1 VICFPADSPQ
11 RNVSVGRNSGGGR
24 ASSQPS
30 WAEKENDGN
39 NLQRDAARTL
49 NKLVRSSTGC
59 GGGAKSF
66 MAPTISA
73 ASKAVAA
80 SASPRKKVLGER
92 NNGPTHPV
100 PSSSSPGDL
109 LAHGK
114 PRGPPPTEEA
124 LGAPRRLRLSLDE
137 APAPPAAAAPPVA
150 SHGAHHSL
158 GGEEGVEEVENPVRM
173 VHHHHGEPGDA
184 AAPYDPKTNY
194 LSPRPQFLRYRPNPR
209 VELYHQGGVRRL
221 VDFASSESSEDTDA
235 SATTEEEE
243 GLSDEEQESSPP
255 AAVSEAGADTADVLA
270 PKPEPEEP
278 IATSPP
284 VRAPTPDLEP
294 AATPA
299 RAPAKKRS
307 SLRFLLVAPFALLLF
322 MVASLVSV
330 PPAPGSPVVLNASL
344 SRASEYFLSSV
355 QELNPVELA
364 AWLKQWSSSSLDF
377 VSSYWDSLASPR
389 KQDFFGPR
397 IAANLS
403 AAVADDADLCLG
415 FYYSAVETR
424 LTPTVQEPISA
435 NTMKEEEMEEVAS
448 ASDALAIEEDMAA
461 FGDATVE
468 DEPIDGEMFQES
480 VSATSSGIEEALY
493 AAMPDEVLGSSGEEM
508 ASSNQEMDIPSQS
521 EPEPEHTVGDM
532 DVPSLQQDVQTDES
546 EGDQKEVH
554 VEQDQ
559 EAHHGQ
565 KLGSDMWS
573 RYMEEFSKPAVAGS
587 VLAILVVSSALA
599 FLYMRQN
606 QSRVSLNP
614 NEQAEDEPT
623 EQVEQVENRPG
634 SGSSEGHAFAQ
645 GSHLQ
650 NPVVEETER
659 IGGSD
664 ASQYSSRLSSG
675 LSKRRKDKAEQSL
688 QNLEPMSRR
697 ESTGYST
704 SSYGSFTTYE
714 KIPAKKVS

>member
-1 VICFPADSPQ
+1 MP
-11 RNVSVGRNSGGGR
+11 
-24 ASSQPS
+24 
-30 WAEKENDGN
+30 
-39 NLQRDAARTL
+39 
-49 NKLVRSSTGC
+49 NKLARSSTGN

-92 NNGPTHPV
+92 NNDPTHPV

-109 LAHGK
+109 LTHGK
-114 PRGPPPTEEA
+114 LRVPPPTEEA
-124 LGAPRRLRLSLDE
+124 LGVPRRLRLSLDE
-137 APAPPAAAAPPVA
+137 APVPPLAAALPAA
-150 SHGAHHSL
+150 SHGARRSL
-158 GGEEGVEEVENPVRM
+158 GGEEGVEEVENPVRK

-209 VELYHQGGVRRL
+209 VELYHQGGVRQL
-221 VDFASSESSEDTDA
+221 VDSFASSESSEETDG
-235 SATTEEEE
+235 SATTEEE
-243 GLSDEEQESSPP
+243 GLSEEEQESPPP
-255 AAVSEAGADTADVLA
+255 AAVSEAGADTVTADVLA
-270 PKPEPEEP
+270 SKPATVSLLPQAPKSEPEDP
-278 IATSPP
+278 IATSPRVRAPTSELGPAATP
-284 VRAPTPDLEP
+284 VRAP
-294 AATPA
+294 AK
-299 RAPAKKRS
+299 KKRS
-307 SLRFLLVAPFALLLF
+307 SLRFLLVAPFALVLF
-322 MVASLVSV
+322 MAASLVCV

-344 SRASEYFLSSV
+344 SKASEYFVSSV

-364 AWLKQWSSSSLDF
+364 AWLKQWSSSSLDY
-377 VSSYWDSLASPR
+377 VSSYWDALVSPR
-389 KQDFFGPR
+389 EQEFFGPH

-424 LTPTVQEPISA
+424 TTPAVQEPISA
-435 NTMKEEEMEEVAS
+435 NILEETEEVAS
-448 ASDALAIEEDMAA
+448 ASGALEIEEDMTA
-461 FGDATVE
+461 FGDAKVE
-468 DEPIDGEMFQES
+468 DEPIDEELFQES
-480 VSATSSGIEEALY
+480 VSASSSGIEEVLY

-508 ASSNQEMDIPSQS
+508 SPSNKELDIPSQS
-521 EPEPEHTVGDM
+521 EPDPGHTVGDT
-532 DVPSLQQDVQTDES
+532 DVPSLHKDVQTDES

-565 KLGSDMWS
+565 KLGSGMWS
-573 RYMEEFSKPAVAGS
+573 RYLEEFSKPALAGS
-587 VLAILVVSSALA
+587 FLAILVVSAALA

-606 QSRVSLNP
+606 QTRVSLNP
-614 NEQAEDEPT
+614 NEQAEDEPA
-623 EQVEQVENRPG
+623 EQVEQVENRLG
-634 SGSSEGHAFAQ
+634 SGSSEGHALAK

-650 NPVVEETER
+650 NPVVEETEI

-664 ASQYSSRLSSG
+664 ASQYSSSLSSG
-675 LSKRRKDKAEQSL
+675 LSKRKKDKAEQSL
-688 QNLEPMSRR
+688 QSLEPMSRR

-704 SSYGSFTTYE
+704 SSFGSFTTYE

>member
-1 VICFPADSPQ
+1 MP
-11 RNVSVGRNSGGGR
+11 
-24 ASSQPS
+24 
-30 WAEKENDGN
+30 
-39 NLQRDAARTL
+39 
-49 NKLVRSSTGC
+49 NKLARSSTGN

-92 NNGPTHPV
+92 NNDPTHPV

-109 LAHGK
+109 LTHGK
-114 PRGPPPTEEA
+114 LRVPPPTEEA
-124 LGAPRRLRLSLDE
+124 LGVPRRLRLSLDE
-137 APAPPAAAAPPVA
+137 APVPPLAAALPAA
-150 SHGAHHSL
+150 SHGARRSL
-158 GGEEGVEEVENPVRM
+158 GGEEGVEEVENPVRK

-209 VELYHQGGVRRL
+209 VELYHQGGVRQL
-221 VDFASSESSEDTDA
+221 VDSFASSESSEETDG
-235 SATTEEEE
+235 SATTEEE
-243 GLSDEEQESSPP
+243 GLSEEEQESPPP
-255 AAVSEAGADTADVLA
+255 AAVSEAGADTVTADVLA
-270 PKPEPEEP
+270 SKPATVSLLPQAPKSEPEDP
-278 IATSPP
+278 IATSPRVRAPTSELGPAATP
-284 VRAPTPDLEP
+284 VRAP
-294 AATPA
+294 AK
-299 RAPAKKRS
+299 KKRS
-307 SLRFLLVAPFALLLF
+307 SLRFLLVAPFALVLF
-322 MVASLVSV
+322 MATSLVCV

-344 SRASEYFLSSV
+344 SKASEYFVSSV

-435 NTMKEEEMEEVAS
+435 NTLKEEMEEVAS

-587 VLAILVVSSALA
+587 VLAILVVSAALA
-599 FLYMRQN
+599 LLFMRQN
-606 QSRVSLNP
+606 QARVSLNP
-614 NEQAEDEPT
+614 NEQAEDEPA